1 MTEQLRDIKT
11 TGNHSW
17 DEALQTYYKPQ
28 IAVMLFLGFS
38 AGLPLLLIFSSL
50 SIWLREAGVARA
62 EVTYFALGALA
73 FSFKFIWAPLID
85 KLPLP
90 ILFSVLGRRRSWL
103 LVSQLAIAG
112 AIISMAMVDPAFG
125 LKGMAFA
132 VIALG
137 FSAATQDIVIDA
149 YRIEAADADNQA
161 AMSAVYIAGYR
172 IGMVVSGAG
181 SLIIAAK
188 LGVEGEYQYAAWQQ
202 TYFIMAGFM
211 LVGIITTLLIKEPQS
226 AQTEKHYLHSLL
238 DYVRFIFLFATFVSA
253 FIICYLYIIDIV
265 YSGSIARTGFFIESF
280 RLLFSLLF
288 AVIISYSLV
297 LMKIINKE
305 MVFSTYIEPFY
316 DFFIRY
322 KKIFVFILLLVGLYR
337 ISDILLGTLAN
348 IFYTDLGFTKEEIG
362 YTSKTFGLIMTIV
375 GGFTGGI
382 LSIRFGV
389 MRILL
394 LGAILSA
401 ATNLLFI
408 YLAYMGHDLV
418 VLTIVIA
425 ADNLSAGLSMAAFV
439 AYLSSLTS
447 LSFTATQYAILSS
460 VMTLLPKT
468 LSAYSGTVVENVGY
482 SSFFIGTTL
491 IGIPVIILILYIMK
505 QQKINPE
512 TENLQTENFRSGNQ

>member
-1 MTEQLRDIKT
+1 MTEPLNNIKKSA
-11 TGNHSW
+11 GHSW
-17 DEALQTYYKPQ
+17 HEALLSYFKPK
-28 IAVMLFLGFS
+28 IVVMLFLGFS

-50 SIWLREAGVARA
+50 SIWLREAGVSRA

-90 ILFSVLGRRRSWL
+90 ILFSALGRRRSWL

-112 AIISMAMVDPAFG
+112 AIVAMAMVDPAFG
-125 LKGMAFA
+125 LKGMAIA
-132 VIALG
+132 VIVLG

-161 AMSAVYIAGYR
+161 AMSAIYIAGYR

-188 LGVEGEYQYAAWQQ
+188 LGVDGEYQYAAWQQ

-211 LVGIITTLLIKEPQS
+211 LIGIITTLLIKEPKSRQ
-226 AQTEKHYLHSLL
+226 AEKHYLHNLL
-238 DYVRFIFLFATFVSA
+238 DYVRFIFLFATFVSS
-253 FIICYLYIIDIV
+253 FIICYLYFKDIV
-265 YSGSIARTGFFIESF
+265 YSGSLAKTGFFIESF
-280 RLLFSLLF
+280 RLLASLLF
-288 AVIISYSLV
+288 AILVSYSLV
-297 LMKIINKE
+297 LMKIINRE

-322 KKIFVFILLLVGLYR
+322 KNIFVFVLLLVGLYR

-375 GGFTGGI
+375 GGFMGGI

-408 YLAYMGHDLV
+408 YLSYTGHDLV
-418 VLTIVIA
+418 ALTLVIA

-447 LSFTATQYAILSS
+447 LTFTATQYAILSS

-468 LSAYSGTVVENVGY
+468 LSAYSGTVVDNIGY
-482 SSFFIGTTL
+482 SNFFIATTV
-491 IGIPVIILILYIMK
+491 IGIPIIILILYIMK
-505 QQKINPE
+505 QQTLNI
-512 TENLQTENFRSGNQ
+512 QSDSQ